1 MIKHSLTQNRD
12 FTIVY
17 GNGESAIFTVT
28 AMTFSKLIEINAV
41 LGGKELG
48 QVLQQPSVM
57 ELTTIAYC
65 LLDKKSKDFLK
76 NVKIEIN
83 SEEKETGEIHKLY
96 YLMCENNLA
105 NGLTNYT
112 NLLDTVN
119 NIIKDSVQSE
129 PSKKK
134 VQIKP
139 RYKTLIKYTIN

>member
-96 YLMCENNLA
+96 YLMCENNLT

>member
-1 MIKHSLTQNRD
+1 
-12 FTIVY
+12 
-17 GNGESAIFTVT
+17 
-28 AMTFSKLIEINAV
+28 MTFSKLIEINAV

-96 YLMCENNLA
+96 YLMCENNLT